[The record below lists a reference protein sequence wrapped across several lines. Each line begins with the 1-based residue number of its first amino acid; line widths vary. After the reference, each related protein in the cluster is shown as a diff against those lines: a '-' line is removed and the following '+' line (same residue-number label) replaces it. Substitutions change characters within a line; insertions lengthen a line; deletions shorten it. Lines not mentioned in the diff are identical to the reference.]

1 MTNPSVSVVIA
12 TYHNPP
18 KYSDREFVTACVASV
33 RAQTVQPIE
42 AVVVDG
48 SPDVRMGNSA
58 WNPKL
63 SGLAD
68 VFGALPRLHGK
79 EKFSDDV
86 CSSFQ
91 FGVHLTRSQWVVP
104 MNADDQLAP
113 HFVESALAVIER
125 SHHIDLDGQHN
136 LDVQHNYAPCQC
148 TGVVVVSQQPLS
160 AAIERDN
167 YIPYLA
173 MFARWFWD
181 AMGGF
186 VDVLGEGGAC
196 RLADWDLWIR
206 IWQRYGD
213 RAPVAY
219 ITDPSVIRLRD
230 RPDSA
235 SKWSSDEFEAL
246 RARLWA
252 ARGIES

>member
-1 MTNPSVSVVIA
+1 MTQVISPSVSVVIA

-18 KYSDREFVTACVASV
+18 RYSDREFVEECVASV
-33 RAQTVQPIE
+33 RAQTKCGPINV
-42 AVVVDG
+42 VVVDG

-63 SGLAD
+63 SGLTD

-79 EKFSDDV
+79 AEFSDDV

-91 FGVHLTRSQWVVP
+91 FGVHLTRSQWVIP

-113 HFVESALAVIER
+113 HFVESAIEAACMFQLR
-125 SHHIDLDGQHN
+125 QLSVTN
-136 LDVQHNYAPCQC
+136 PV
-148 TGVVVVSQQPLS
+148 GVVVVSQQPLS

-181 AMGGF
+181 EMGGF

-206 IWQRYGD
+206 VWQRYGD

-219 ITDPSVIRLRD
+219 INDPSVIRLRD

-235 SKWSSDEFEAL
+235 SKWSSDEFERL
-246 RARLWA
+246 RAQLWKI
-252 ARGIES
+252 RGIEP